1 MKRYAE
7 SLTKKERDCII
18 TIVEAQKGDFPIRL
32 SDVARSM
39 RIKTPTALDLV
50 KRLEAKHLIE
60 RDRGMIALT
69 DDGESTYDDLM
80 LVHRVM
86 EFLLT
91 ECGVQPDEA
100 CDDVK
105 NYDYLMNIDFAKKI
119 LKRIGNP
126 KKCPHGK
133 PIIAGGGNSDIN

>member
-1 MKRYAE
+1 MKHYAE

-18 TIVEAQKGDFPIRL
+18 TIVETQKGDFPVRL
-32 SDVARSM
+32 SDLARSM
-39 RIKTPTALDLV
+39 NIKTPTALDLV
-50 KRLEAKHLIE
+50 KRLEAKNLIE

-69 DDGESTYDDLM
+69 GTGENTYDDLM

-91 ECGVQPDEA
+91 ESGVKADEA
-100 CDDVK
+100 CEDVR
-105 NYDYLMNIDFAKKI
+105 NYDYLMNIDFARKL

-126 KKCPHGK
+126 KECPHGK
-133 PIIAGGGNSDIN
+133 PIIAGVENR

>member
-1 MKRYAE
+1 MKHYAE

-18 TIVEAQKGDFPIRL
+18 SIVETQKGDFPVRL
-32 SDVARSM
+32 SDIAKSM
-39 RIKTPTALDLV
+39 KIKSPTALDLI
-50 KRLEAKHLIE
+50 KRLEAKNLVE

-69 DDGESTYDDLM
+69 GSGENTYEDLM

-91 ECGVQPDEA
+91 ESGVQPDDA
-100 CDDVK
+100 CNDVK
-105 NYDYLMNIDFAKKI
+105 NYDYLMNIEFARKI

-126 KKCPHGK
+126 KECPHGK
-133 PIIAGGGNSDIN
+133 PIVAR